1 MLVEQKVTGSNP
13 VTREIYQKRQSKFD
27 TSLTIRI
34 HTGCNVKLINMNR
47 KHEKI
52 SKNKPF
58 KPNYRSYKVVLSDGS
73 TFKGKWS
80 FFKRTYD
87 SITDSVNHPVW
98 NPSIGPS
105 GDIKQ

>member
-1 MLVEQKVTGSNP
+1 MGPPLEANGP
-13 VTREIYQKRQSKFD
+13 
-27 TSLTIRI
+27 
-34 HTGCNVKLINMNR
+34 
-47 KHEKI
+47 
-52 SKNKPF
+52 
-58 KPNYRSYKVVLSDGS
+58 
-73 TFKGKWS
+73 

>member
-1 MLVEQKVTGSNP
+1 
-13 VTREIYQKRQSKFD
+13 
-27 TSLTIRI
+27 
-34 HTGCNVKLINMNR
+34 MNR

-73 TFKGKWS
+73 TFRGKWS

-98 NPSIGPS
+98 NPFIIGPS
-105 GDIKQ
+105 GDIKH